1 MPEQAKLPEIFPPS
15 SSNDAAPVAYY
26 APMAPPQ
33 ELEAEAPSV
42 PLSHY
47 LWILRRQLWKILA
60 FVATCVLVT
69 AIVTARLQPIYESI
83 ATINVNFQAP
93 SGVVGQDSSNAYIDD
108 PDTFLATQIRLIKSD
123 AVIRPV
129 AEQFHLLNAKGQ
141 SNQPDTVAAQQAAE
155 APISLGPLSVSR
167 PTGTNLLLIG
177 YRSTDPHRA
186 ADVANAVANS
196 FLAHAYNIRIRSS
209 ASLSSFMERQLD
221 ELRAKMERSNLA
233 LGQFERDLD
242 VVDPEDKS
250 NILSSRLIQLNS
262 EYTSAQIDRVNK
274 QAALEA
280 IKTGS
285 IEAAQVSSQSESMAK
300 IMDNLGAAREHFELV
315 KLTYGSN
322 HPEYL
327 KAQNQVAELEKELQ
341 ETRSNIAARI
351 ETQYSQA
358 VGREQM
364 LGKTVADTKSEW
376 DSLNSRSFQYR
387 QLKQEADA
395 DKALYDELVKKIQEA
410 DINAGFQ
417 DNNISIADPAR
428 PPLHPIYPNM
438 STNLLLALF
447 VSMILAIGASILLDS
462 IDTTL
467 RDPLEASRFLG
478 VDVIGTMPIDRAAAQ
493 LPRPII
499 PALSEAALAK
509 IVPSPNSKCYY
520 GTTSS
525 FEEAVRTIRNTIL
538 LSDFEGRLR
547 SIALTSAAPS
557 EGKTTIAAHLGIANA
572 DRGKRTLLVDC
583 DLRRPSLHSKFGFTP
598 REGLSNVLTG
608 DLAWQNAIHSI
619 EGKPNL
625 SLLPAGPG
633 SHRAADLIGPRLS
646 SLLDEFNKE
655 YDLVIIDSPPL
666 LGFAE
671 CLQIA
676 TAADGVLIVS
686 LAAETKRK
694 AVAAVVSTLKK
705 LRTNIIGVVMN
716 QVGQNTSSGG
726 YSYGYYRYGH
736 YGYRN
741 EDKS

>member
-1 MPEQAKLPEIFPPS
+1 M
-15 SSNDAAPVAYY
+15 
-26 APMAPPQ
+26 
-33 ELEAEAPSV
+33 
-42 PLSHY
+42 
-47 LWILRRQLWKILA
+47 
-60 FVATCVLVT
+60 
-69 AIVTARLQPIYESI
+69 
-83 ATINVNFQAP
+83 
-93 SGVVGQDSSNAYIDD
+93 
-108 PDTFLATQIRLIKSD
+108 
-123 AVIRPV
+123 
-129 AEQFHLLNAKGQ
+129 
-141 SNQPDTVAAQQAAE
+141 
-155 APISLGPLSVSR
+155 
-167 PTGTNLLLIG
+167 
-177 YRSTDPHRA
+177 
-186 ADVANAVANS
+186 
-196 FLAHAYNIRIRSS
+196 
-209 ASLSSFMERQLD
+209 
-221 ELRAKMERSNLA
+221 
-233 LGQFERDLD
+233 
-242 VVDPEDKS
+242 
-250 NILSSRLIQLNS
+250 
-262 EYTSAQIDRVNK
+262 
-274 QAALEA
+274 
-280 IKTGS
+280 
-285 IEAAQVSSQSESMAK
+285 
-300 IMDNLGAAREHFELV
+300 AREHFDLV

-327 KAQNQVAELEKELQ
+327 KAESQVAELENELQ

-351 ETQYSQA
+351 ATQYSQA
-358 VGREQM
+358 LSREQM
-364 LGKTVADTKSEW
+364 LGKTLADTKAEW

-417 DNNISIADPAR
+417 DNNISIADAAR

-438 STNLLLALF
+438 STNLLLAFF
-447 VSMILAIGASILLDS
+447 VSMVLAIGSAILLDS

-478 VDVIGTMPIDRAAAQ
+478 VDVIGTMPIDRCRGSTTKAGCSSTDRVSSRQ
-493 LPRPII
+493 DRVQTPI
-499 PALSEAALAK
+499 AK
-509 IVPSPNSKCYY
+509 GYY
-520 GTTSS
+520 GTTSG

-572 DRGKRTLLVDC
+572 DRGKKTLLVDC

-608 DLAWQNAIHSI
+608 ELAWQNAVHPI

-633 SHRAADLIGPRLS
+633 SHRAADLVGPRLS

-705 LRTNIIGVVMN
+705 LRVNIIGVIMN
-716 QVGQNTSSGG
+716 QVGHNTSSGG
-726 YSYGYYRYGH
+726 YSYGILPLRIRLPLGIGVEPIAEVEDTESAFDRTWGRRPLPMARISCDSSSQTTGRHDSSAAPHLIENALLTTARLKSQHPPNRMSASSARAFTLFRQRARSTTSSAGFRCATAVAARQSSPVFTDCLKLTRAHASTRFSTAPTFGFPTESRRSGWLGCAAIAMLTARRAREIMHRVPQARITEGLQQLLLRRHGRDSRRALRKSRARLSRPQNRRRLFPALPPPYGVRRD
-736 YGYRN
+736 RN
-741 EDKS
+741 R